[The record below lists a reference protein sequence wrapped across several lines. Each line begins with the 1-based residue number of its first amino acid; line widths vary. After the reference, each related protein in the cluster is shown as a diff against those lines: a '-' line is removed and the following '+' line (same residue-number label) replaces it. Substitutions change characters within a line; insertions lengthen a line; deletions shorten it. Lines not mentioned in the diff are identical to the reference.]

1 MTNLGDDLYTGASGA
16 GKIWTLISAVIATI
30 VCLLMVA
37 TGIYIIYHKNY
48 LKYIE
53 SRVLKSSYN
62 CSISTPSNTSSNTS
76 SNTPSNTP
84 SNQITT
90 CKFDT
95 RYTVNNQNYTKT
107 FSSSN
112 TYQVDD
118 KVTVWYDPNHPDRS
132 EFNPLSKT
140 VGWFI
145 IALSFLILFG
155 AWFMVWLSRR
165 SKFIAASIG
174 AGAGIGIA
182 KSAVNMF

>member
-16 GKIWTLISAVIATI
+16 GKIWILISAIITTI
-30 VCLLMVA
+30 VCLLMIA
-37 TGIYIIYHKNY
+37 GGIYIIYHKNY

-53 SRVLKSSYN
+53 SKVLKSSYN
-62 CSISTPSNTSSNTS
+62 CSISTPSNT
-76 SNTPSNTP
+76 P

-90 CKFDT
+90 CKFDSQ
-95 RYTVNNQNYTKT
+95 YTVNNQNYTKT